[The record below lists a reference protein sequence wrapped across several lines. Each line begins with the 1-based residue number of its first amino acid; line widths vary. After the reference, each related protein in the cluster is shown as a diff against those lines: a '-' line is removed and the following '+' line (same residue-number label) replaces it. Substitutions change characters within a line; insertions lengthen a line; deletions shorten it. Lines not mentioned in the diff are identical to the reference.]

1 MMGFEKDDRSFM
13 QDLVF
18 FLEGLNSKKWGGG
31 GPLDPETKEL
41 LQGLSQAD
49 LVPLFLTSA
58 ICLLTPDLDVQDLWL
73 CSDVSRFLHANRIL
87 PTTPHVGCGN
97 SKQNLHRSFKK
108 ENSLHGMK

>member
-1 MMGFEKDDRSFM
+1 MIGFEKDGRSFM

-18 FLEGLNSKKWGGG
+18 FLEGPNSKKWG

-58 ICLLTPDLDVQDLWL
+58 ICLLTSDLDV
-73 CSDVSRFLHANRIL
+73 
-87 PTTPHVGCGN
+87 
-97 SKQNLHRSFKK
+97 
-108 ENSLHGMK
+108 